1 MIYSA
6 YKLNKQGYKIQCC
19 HIPFPI
25 LNQSIIP
32 CPVLTGE
39 GNGNPLHC
47 SCLENSRDRE
57 AWWAAVY
64 GVTQSRTQ
72 LKQLSSSS
80 SSSLFYLL
88 LLDLHTGFS
97 RDNKVVWYSH
107 FFKNFPQFAV
117 IYTVNDFSIS
127 TDAEVNVFVKFPCFL
142 RDPTHIR
149 NLISCSSAFSKP
161 RLYIWKFWVHILLK
175 SSMKKI
181 EYNLTSMWNECY

>member
-47 SCLENSRDRE
+47 SCLENPRDRE

-117 IYTVNDFSIS
+117 IYTVKGFGVIS
-127 TDAEVNVFVKFPCFL
+127 KAEVDFLLEFSCFFY
-142 RDPTHIR
+142 DPTDGG
-149 NLISCSSAFSKP
+149 NLISGSTAFSKSG
-161 RLYIWKFWVHILLK
+161 LNIWKLMVLMLLK
-175 SSMKKI
+175 PG
-181 EYNLTSMWNECY
+181 L